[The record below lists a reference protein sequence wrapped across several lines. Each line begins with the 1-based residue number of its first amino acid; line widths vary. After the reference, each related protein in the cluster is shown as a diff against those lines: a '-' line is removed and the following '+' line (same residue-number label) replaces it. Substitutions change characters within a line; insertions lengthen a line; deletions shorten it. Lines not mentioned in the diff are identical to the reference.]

1 LVVKFTLAANYR
13 AVFFLPLQPQPA
25 AQELALIRLVILI
38 EDSRRHPRQPTYAD
52 AEISAIAAAMVCQ
65 SNISSR

>member
-13 AVFFLPLQPQPA
+13 AVVFLLLQPHAPPHEFA
-25 AQELALIRLVILI
+25 PIRLVILI
-38 EDSRRHPRQPTYAD
+38 EDSRRHPRQPAYAD